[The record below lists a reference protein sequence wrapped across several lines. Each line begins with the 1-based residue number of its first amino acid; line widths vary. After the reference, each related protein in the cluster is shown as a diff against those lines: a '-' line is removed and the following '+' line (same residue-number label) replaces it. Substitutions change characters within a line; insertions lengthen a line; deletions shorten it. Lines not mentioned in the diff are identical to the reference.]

1 MKGGHAP
8 MIRKLLFVSAGLVL
22 VGLFVFGRHAASYV
36 GTGAGWVR
44 DTVKDS
50 VPLDF
55 EIDRARNMVGSLEPE
70 IKKNMHVIAKE
81 EAEVERLQQ
90 RIDQAAEKLDKDTF
104 ELKVLKNDV
113 ASGKES
119 FKYSGRIY
127 TVSQVKTDLANRLER
142 VKTADATI
150 DSLRD
155 ILNARQQGLEA
166 GRQKLEAMLNT
177 KQQLLAKIEHLEAQ
191 WKQVEVA
198 KAASEFS
205 FDDSKLGIVR
215 QLVDDLQTRIQ
226 VAEKLVTV
234 EGSFHGEIQLDSP
247 ADEDIV
253 DQVAQYLGESESEIH
268 VAEVSTTT
276 KE

>member
-1 MKGGHAP
+1 

-166 GRQKLEAMLNT
+166 GRQKLEAMLNA

-198 KAASEFS
+198 QAASEFS
-205 FDDSKLGIVR
+205 FDDSKLGIVK

-253 DQVAQYLGESESEIH
+253 DQVAQYLGESDSEIH
-268 VAEVSTTT
+268 VAEASTTT